1 MRRSVLVSSL
11 SLISIVLFLPG
22 DFLVAQ
28 GPRAASTAK
37 VNAPPGWEA
46 VERLKH
52 GTKVIVRQPLTPGEF
67 EPWRPCRVVHVDSTA
82 LTCMPD
88 GQKVQRVVYPIG
100 QINSVYQLKLHI
112 PWVRGVVYSGLGVL
126 VGGVIL
132 TGENWNGSL
141 AAVGAVIGGLN
152 AVDSDPP
159 KMQRVLVYQRVPDS
173 TVADAIA
180 VDELTG
186 PDFRAK

>member
-1 MRRSVLVSSL
+1 MAIALVFAG
-11 SLISIVLFLPG
+11 IAM
-22 DFLVAQ
+22 AQ
-28 GPRAASTAK
+28 EPSRVASTAR

-67 EPWRPCRVVHVDSTA
+67 EPLRPCRVVQVDASA

-88 GQKVQRVVYPIG
+88 GQKVQRVVYPVG

-112 PWVRGVVYSGLGVL
+112 PWVRGVFYSGLGVL
-126 VGGVIL
+126 VGGVVL

-141 AAVGAVIGGLN
+141 ATACAVIGAMN
-152 AVDSDPP
+152 AVSSDPP
-159 KMQRVLVYQRVPDS
+159 RTQRVLVYQRVTDIAI
-173 TVADAIA
+173 ADALA

-186 PDFRAK
+186 P